1 MSKTRSSF
9 RAKAAMLVL
18 AGLTTVALPMAPA
31 LADGWHGG
39 ERHGWERHGDWGDD
53 WGGGRRHG
61 GWDRGDE
68 DNDGAAIAVAAGVG
82 LLLGAAV
89 MSQPAYYAPPP
100 VAYAPAPSGYYGQ
113 APLQAVPTSEVYRST
128 SGQYCREYQSTI
140 RVGGRLQPSYGTACL
155 GDDGDWRVVQ

>member
-1 MSKTRSSF
+1 MTKTRSSF
-9 RAKAAMLVL
+9 RAKAAMLAL
-18 AGLTTVALPMAPA
+18 AGFTTVALPMTPA

-39 ERHGWERHGDWGDD
+39 DRHGWEHGGWERDRDWG
-53 WGGGRRHG
+53 RHHG
-61 GWDRGDE
+61 GWDRGRD
-68 DNDGAAIAVAAGVG
+68 DDDDGAAIAVAAGVG

-113 APLQAVPTSEVYRST
+113 APLQAVPTSDVYRST

-140 RVGGRLQPSYGTACL
+140 RVGGRLQQSYGTACL
-155 GDDGDWRVVQ
+155 GEDGDWRVVQ